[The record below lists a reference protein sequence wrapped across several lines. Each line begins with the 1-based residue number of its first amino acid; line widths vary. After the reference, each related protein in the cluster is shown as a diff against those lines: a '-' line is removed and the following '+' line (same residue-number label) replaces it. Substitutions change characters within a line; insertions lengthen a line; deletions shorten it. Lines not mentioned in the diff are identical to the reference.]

1 MQYEIRF
8 YKLYILY
15 IKKAC
20 WIQTK
25 VWMSIFFCPK
35 THPITPKVF
44 RPNSVRNLQGFGN
57 LEGFVLLLET
67 VKRFGN
73 LEGFVLLLE
82 TVKRF
87 GNLYGFALLLETFK
101 VLETLYG
108 FALLLETF
116 KVLGTFK
123 VLP

>member
-73 LEGFVLLLE
+73 AL
-82 TVKRF
+82 RF
-87 GNLYGFALLLETFK
+87 CPKYFYERLYLGIRIAPLSRVFNLK
-101 VLETLYG
+101 INHRSR
-108 FALLLETF
+108 
-116 KVLGTFK
+116 
-123 VLP
+123 